1 MSPDAQTKLK
11 REVGHLIRVMNGQQ
25 DNKTP
30 RLEQHIKQL
39 NDETVVGLIFFES
52 RVDKEG
58 SDLQQ

>member
-1 MSPDAQTKLK
+1 
-11 REVGHLIRVMNGQQ
+11 MNGQQ